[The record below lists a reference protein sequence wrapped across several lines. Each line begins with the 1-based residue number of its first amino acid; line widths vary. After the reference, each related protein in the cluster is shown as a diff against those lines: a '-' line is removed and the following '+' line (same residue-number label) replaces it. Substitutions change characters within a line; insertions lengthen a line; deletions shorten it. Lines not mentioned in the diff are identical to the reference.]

1 MKTPAVGCHCA
12 FSDRPT
18 LFALES
24 DSSSLGDS
32 DESLV
37 LTIPLTPN
45 VPADKIWG
53 GMRGSLRPTH
63 SPTH

>member
-1 MKTPAVGCHCA
+1 MGCYCA

-18 LFALES
+18 LFAWEY
-24 DSSSLGDS
+24 DSSSLGDP

-37 LTIPLTPN
+37 LIIPLTPN
-45 VPADKIWG
+45 VPADKIWD
-53 GMRGSLRPTH
+53 GMSSSLKPTH